1 MKRRRRSRSVLAVS
15 LFPFLAVLICTLGVL
30 IVLLVLA
37 VKVADTNADV
47 AQAEADAEKSSQL
60 NKVQLQL
67 EERQIQIDGLKQV
80 RPEALERLEDARAT
94 RSHFEDELRQLQRE
108 KHSLAEALLQ
118 LENQRL
124 GIQANKVSDQELE
137 KLRAKI
143 IEAKAS
149 LAKKREQAKQV
160 PEVVWSIE
168 PYRGKSGTNRR
179 PIFVECRS
187 DHLVLQPLD
196 IKITQKELRKAIFP
210 GNMLDAALLAT
221 REYWQR
227 YDVEGDAGRAY
238 PLIVVR
244 PNGARTFQT
253 VRASLKDWDDEYG
266 YEIVDADKKINF
278 GQYDAELAGE
288 VKAAIAGARR
298 RQNRLAEVATQKR
311 RREQVR
317 RLASRPAS
325 ERRPGLTVSRT
336 GGGFVFNGVQS
347 ASDIGTDSRSR
358 GQQRTAADSQASWDQ
373 AANSRGPASQG
384 SDSRDVAK
392 SSSTRVAGGVAGG
405 TQTSGESQPASV
417 AGQADVAREHEDAE
431 SSESNSNESLAKKRG
446 ANWALPSRSAG
457 AVPYVRPLRVICFA
471 DHLVIRGASKDSVV
485 SMDGT
490 TMEAVEELVNEI
502 WTQIESWGI
511 AGQNSYWKP
520 QLRITV
526 MPGSHYRFQEL
537 RRLLADSGILVEGA

>member
-253 VRASLKDWDDEYG
+253 VRASLKD
-266 YEIVDADKKINF
+266 
-278 GQYDAELAGE
+278 
-288 VKAAIAGARR
+288 
-298 RQNRLAEVATQKR
+298 
-311 RREQVR
+311 
-317 RLASRPAS
+317 
-325 ERRPGLTVSRT
+325 
-336 GGGFVFNGVQS
+336 
-347 ASDIGTDSRSR
+347 
-358 GQQRTAADSQASWDQ
+358 
-373 AANSRGPASQG
+373 
-384 SDSRDVAK
+384 
-392 SSSTRVAGGVAGG
+392 
-405 TQTSGESQPASV
+405 
-417 AGQADVAREHEDAE
+417 
-431 SSESNSNESLAKKRG
+431 
-446 ANWALPSRSAG
+446 
-457 AVPYVRPLRVICFA
+457 
-471 DHLVIRGASKDSVV
+471 
-485 SMDGT
+485 
-490 TMEAVEELVNEI
+490 
-502 WTQIESWGI
+502 
-511 AGQNSYWKP
+511 
-520 QLRITV
+520 
-526 MPGSHYRFQEL
+526 
-537 RRLLADSGILVEGA
+537 RLLYTSPSPRDLSTSRMPSSA